1 VAIIPKQIRFLKIFK
16 IINENNNS
24 LINYGD
30 YTKTHEIFENFPF
43 GQGYKVFLNLT

>member
-1 VAIIPKQIRFLKIFK
+1 MTIIPKQIRFLKNLK

-30 YTKTHEIFENFPF
+30 YTKTNQIFENF
-43 GQGYKVFLNLT
+43 QNYKWK